1 MYRKGK
7 EYDRLDKMAIDLYVD
22 YGITSFPLDEKELC
36 KKMGIMLIPY
46 SSYDGENLQLLNKKT
61 QYGFWTMGGNGY
73 TPMIFY
79 NDNIDELHSP
89 ATIKQTIRHEIKH
102 FLDGDIIDEPEFDDL
117 AEHFGRFLAAP
128 IPYLVAKNI
137 TDINVIISTFGV
149 SATMASNIS
158 SAVNNRIKKYGKTI
172 FDYEKPLLNLFGIN
186 TERGD

>member
-1 MYRKGK
+1 MYRDGK
-7 EYDRLDKMAIDLYVD
+7 EYDRLDKMVIDLYVD
-22 YGITSFPLDEKELC
+22 YGVASFPLDEKELC

-46 SSYDGENLQLLNKKT
+46 SSYSGENLRILRKKS
-61 QYGFWTMGGNGY
+61 QYGFWSMGEKGY

-79 NDNIDELHSP
+79 NDSIDELHSP

-102 FLDGDIIDEPEFDDL
+102 FLNNDVIDEPECDDL

-137 TDINVIISTFGV
+137 TDMNTIISKFEV
-149 SATMASNIS
+149 SATMAGNIS

-172 FDYEKPLLNLFGIN
+172 TRFIQHEYRRE
-186 TERGD
+186 